1 MTDSEWTNRLLS
13 TAEFFALAKAR
24 LSLNTP
30 EALTDPNVIPRD
42 NDEDADPAVL
52 AAIASMRPVRAAAV
66 LVPVI
71 ARAEP
76 TVLFTQRTAHLADH
90 AGEIAFPG
98 GKIEAVDASPAAA
111 ALREA
116 EEEVSLDRRFVEPI
130 GYLDVHVTPTGYRI
144 LPVLASVR
152 EGFSVRFGRDEVNDT
167 FEVPLA
173 FLMAPQNHR
182 REKADWNGLITSVYA
197 ISFNDRKIWGVT
209 AGILR
214 NLWARIYKG

>member
-1 MTDSEWTNRLLS
+1 MTDSEWTNRFLS
-13 TAEFFALAKAR
+13 TAEFFALAEAR
-24 LSLNTP
+24 LSLKTP
-30 EALTDPNVIPRD
+30 KALTDPHSIPSD

-52 AAIASMRPVRAAAV
+52 AAIAAMRPIRTATV
-66 LVPVI
+66 LVPII

-130 GYLDVHVTPTGYRI
+130 GYLDVHVTPSGYRI
-144 LPVLASVR
+144 LPVLARVH
-152 EGFSVRFGRDEVNDT
+152 EGFSLHFNRGEVHDT
-167 FEVPLA
+167 FEAPLA

-182 REKADWNGLITSVYA
+182 REKAEWNGLTTSIYA
-197 ISFNDRKIWGVT
+197 IPFNDHKIWGVT

-214 NLWARIYKG
+214 NLWERIYRD